1 MVTVHEVKPNFFKG
15 PEKNPFARKQRYN
28 SFLKTIV
35 FQDIQLKKNLIKS
48 RFRPGPIM
56 VINHVSKDFLNNEKL
71 LLSIYC
77 SLIKVI
83 GFAPMSTIARHS
95 INNFKL
101 RKNDILGCKISLN
114 KSQVYRIIDRLTT
127 HVFPGE
133 LEERRS
139 PPVDKQEVSLGV
151 KKLNIRLNSILE
163 NKTKMALSPHGE
175 STGSMALSIPI
186 PIFHS
191 GLILNYHCFYNVQE
205 RSFSFSIQ
213 DPFQFM
219 ELEDNSELFENL
231 SVIEFK
237 VDISNS

>member
-1 MVTVHEVKPNFFKG
+1 MVTVHEVKPKFFKG

-48 RFRPGPIM
+48 RSRPRPRM

-139 PPVDKQEVSLGV
+139 PPVEKQEVSLGV

-163 NKTKMALSPHGE
+163 NKTKMALSPHA
-175 STGSMALSIPI
+175 ALSIPI
-186 PIFHS
+186 PISHS
-191 GLILNYHCFYNVQE
+191 RLILNYHCFYNVQE